1 VFLKE
6 AGNLDL
12 GAQSFQA
19 TGARQ
24 NGSGVRK
31 FIAAEWLYRE
41 NNSAEDAIDICHRL
55 MPPEF
60 SAASSVARWMIYI
73 IQSRQDRAER
83 PGVLKMH
90 QLLKQDMAPQA
101 SQSGLLAPDTTG
113 MNFYRADP
121 ALTDLLRIHLPEKLF
136 NHIEPHLDRLG
147 ELAGGR
153 LDECARLADR
163 HGPVLHPRDKFGRD
177 VQSIEYHPAYHEL
190 ERAAFGEFGI
200 HALSIRKGIM
210 GWPDKYPVVA
220 KHAFT
225 FLFNQTEFGMGCPIN
240 VTDGCAKLLA
250 NFGSEELKAKYFD
263 GLTQTDMSRLT
274 QGGQFM
280 TEKEGGSDVGTLT
293 TSAVQEGDHWR
304 LYGEKWFCSN
314 ADAKVVM
321 LLARPEGAPPGT
333 RGVGLF
339 LMPRFLE
346 DGSQNH
352 YRIVRLKDKLGT
364 RSMASGEIKLEGAIA
379 YAVGKLDRG
388 FVQMAEMVN
397 SSRLSNGVKSTAL
410 MRRAWHD
417 AMTVAKNR
425 VVFGSRILDLPL
437 GRRQL
442 LKIMLA
448 TEQALSMSFLTADA
462 LDRAEAGSQDAAALL
477 RILTPTLK
485 FRATRDARKVC
496 GDALEMRG
504 GIGYIEEFA
513 TARLLR
519 DAHLGSIWEG
529 TGNIVAL
536 DALKRAV
543 GRHGAESALAADLHA
558 RLDDSAEV
566 PQAWRD
572 KLRGLAD
579 RAVGF
584 AREVAAH
591 SDNEAESRRATSLLY
606 HVASAVQLAWEAQRI
621 HARRGDARRLLLSRL
636 VVDQRVTPNDPFRLA
651 ENKSQG
657 AIAALLLG
665 DRPAGMAEVGEL
677 LRGA

>member
-1 VFLKE
+1 MTNIGWNEQGLKMQPRMH
-6 AGNLDL
+6 DR
-12 GAQSFQA
+12 A
-19 TGARQ
+19 TG
-24 NGSGVRK
+24 
-31 FIAAEWLYRE
+31 
-41 NNSAEDAIDICHRL
+41 SANQ
-55 MPPEF
+55 P
-60 SAASSVARWMIYI
+60 
-73 IQSRQDRAER
+73 
-83 PGVLKMH
+83 
-90 QLLKQDMAPQA
+90 
-101 SQSGLLAPDTTG
+101 GLLAPDTTG

-121 ALTDLLRIHLPEKLF
+121 ALTDLLRLHLPDALF
-136 NHIEPHLDRLG
+136 RHIEPHLDRLG
-147 ELAGGR
+147 ELAGGY

-163 HGPVLHPRDKFGRD
+163 HTPVLHQRDKFGRD
-177 VQSIEYHPAYHEL
+177 TQYIEYHPAYREL
-190 ERAAFGEFGI
+190 EKAAFGEFGI

-240 VTDGCAKLLA
+240 VTDGCAKLLN
-250 NFGSEELKAKYFD
+250 NFGSEALKAKYLD

-321 LLARPEGAPPGT
+321 LLARPEGAGPGT

-339 LMPRFLE
+339 LMPRQLD

-410 MRRAWHD
+410 MRRAHHD
-417 AMTVAKNR
+417 AMTVARNR
-425 VVFGSRILDLPL
+425 VVFGSRIIDLPL
-437 GRRQL
+437 ARRQL
-442 LKIMLA
+442 MKIMLP

-529 TGNIVAL
+529 TGNIVAIDTL
-536 DALKRAV
+536 TRAV
-543 GRHGAESALAADLHA
+543 GRHGADAALAADLHA
-558 RLDDSAEV
+558 RLDDSANV

-572 KLRGLAD
+572 RLRELSD

-584 AREVAAH
+584 AREVASR
-591 SDNEAESRRATSLLY
+591 SDNEGDARRATSLLY
-606 HVASAVQLAWEAQRI
+606 HVASAVALAWEGGRI
-621 HARRGDARRLLLSRL
+621 HEMRGDARRLLLSRM
-636 VVDQRVTPNDPFRLA
+636 VIDHRVAAGDPFRLA
-651 ENKSQG
+651 ENTTQR
-657 AIAALLLG
+657 AITDHLLG
-665 DRPAGMAEVGEL
+665 ERSVGMAEVGEL
-677 LRGA
+677 LVAA

>member
-1 VFLKE
+1 
-6 AGNLDL
+6 
-12 GAQSFQA
+12 
-19 TGARQ
+19 
-24 NGSGVRK
+24 
-31 FIAAEWLYRE
+31 
-41 NNSAEDAIDICHRL
+41 
-55 MPPEF
+55 
-60 SAASSVARWMIYI
+60 
-73 IQSRQDRAER
+73 
-83 PGVLKMH
+83 MH
-90 QLLKQDMAPQA
+90 QLLKHDIAGPAHQP
-101 SQSGLLAPDTTG
+101 GLLAPDTTG

-121 ALTDLLRIHLPEKLF
+121 ALTDLLRIHLPDPLF
-136 NHIEPHLDRLG
+136 RHIEPHLDRLG
-147 ELAGGR
+147 ALAGGH

-163 HGPVLHPRDKFGRD
+163 HAPILHQRDRFGRD
-177 VQSIEYHPAYHEL
+177 VQWIEYHPAYREL

-200 HALSIRKGIM
+200 HAMSIRKGILN
-210 GWPDKYPVVA
+210 WPDKYPVAA

-225 FLFNQTEFGMGCPIN
+225 FLFNQAEFGLGCPIN

-250 NFGSEELKAKYFD
+250 NFGSDALKQKYLD
-263 GLTQTDMSRLT
+263 GLTQTDMEKLT

-293 TSAVQEGDHWR
+293 TTAVPEGDRWR
-304 LYGEKWFCSN
+304 LTGEKWFCSN

-339 LMPRFLE
+339 LMPRFLD

-364 RSMASGEIKLEGAIA
+364 RSMASGEIKLEGAVA
-379 YAVGKLDRG
+379 HAVGRLDRG

-410 MRRAWHD
+410 MRRAYHD

-425 VVFGSRILDLPL
+425 VVFGSRIVDLPL

-442 LKIMLA
+442 MKIMLA

-485 FRATRDARKVC
+485 FRATRDARKIC
-496 GDALEMRG
+496 GDAMEMRG

-566 PQAWRD
+566 PVAWRD
-572 KLRGLAD
+572 RLRGLAE
-579 RAVGF
+579 RAVSF
-584 AREVAAH
+584 ARAVSARAEH
-591 SDNEAESRRATSLLY
+591 EAEARRATSLLY
-606 HVASAVQLAWEAQRI
+606 HVASAVQLAWEAGRI
-621 HARRGDARRLLLSRL
+621 HDMRGDARRLLLSRL
-636 VVDQRVTPNDPFRLA
+636 VIDHRLAASDPFRLA
-651 ENKSQG
+651 ENAVQD
-657 AIAALLLG
+657 AIATLLLG
-665 DRPAGMAEVGEL
+665 ERDAGMAEVGEL
-677 LRGA
+677 VLAA

>member
-1 VFLKE
+1 MQPLQQE
-6 AGNLDL
+6 RM
-12 GAQSFQA
+12 
-19 TGARQ
+19 T
-24 NGSGVRK
+24 
-31 FIAAEWLYRE
+31 
-41 NNSAEDAIDICHRL
+41 NSADQ
-55 MPPEF
+55 P
-60 SAASSVARWMIYI
+60 
-73 IQSRQDRAER
+73 
-83 PGVLKMH
+83 
-90 QLLKQDMAPQA
+90 
-101 SQSGLLAPDTTG
+101 GLLAPDTSG

-121 ALTDLLRIHLPEKLF
+121 ALTDLLRIHLPDPLF
-136 NHIEPHLDRLG
+136 RHIEPHLDRLG
-147 ELAGGR
+147 ELAGGD
-153 LDECARLADR
+153 LDECARLGGPPVPGLHQRDR
-163 HGPVLHPRDKFGRD
+163 FGRD
-177 VQSIEYHPAYHEL
+177 AQRIEYHPAYREL

-250 NFGSEELKAKYFD
+250 NFGSEALKAKYLD
-263 GLTQTDMSRLT
+263 GLTQTDMSKLT

-293 TSAVQEGDHWR
+293 TTAVPEGDHWR
-304 LYGEKWFCSN
+304 LTGEKWFCSN

-321 LLARPEGAPPGT
+321 LLARPEGAGPGT

-339 LMPRFLE
+339 LMPRRLE

-410 MRRAWHD
+410 MRRAHHD
-417 AMTVAKNR
+417 AMAVAQNR
-425 VVFGSRILDLPL
+425 VVFGQRIVDLPL
-437 GRRQL
+437 ARRQL
-442 LKIMLA
+442 MKIMLA

-536 DALKRAV
+536 DAITRAV
-543 GRHGAESALAADLHA
+543 GRHGAESALAADMHA
-558 RLDDSAEV
+558 RLDDSTSV
-566 PQAWRD
+566 PQVWRD
-572 KLRGLAD
+572 RLKGYVD
-579 RAVGF
+579 RAVAM
-584 AREVAAH
+584 ARKV
-591 SDNEAESRRATSLLY
+591 ATS
-606 HVASAVQLAWEAQRI
+606 
-621 HARRGDARRLLLSRL
+621 G
-636 VVDQRVTPNDPFRLA
+636 
-651 ENKSQG
+651 
-657 AIAALLLG
+657 
-665 DRPAGMAEVGEL
+665 
-677 LRGA
+677 

>member
-1 VFLKE
+1 MQQLSDHDQV
-6 AGNLDL
+6 
-12 GAQSFQA
+12 
-19 TGARQ
+19 T
-24 NGSGVRK
+24 
-31 FIAAEWLYRE
+31 
-41 NNSAEDAIDICHRL
+41 
-55 MPPEF
+55 
-60 SAASSVARWMIYI
+60 SSVG
-73 IQSRQDRAER
+73 Q
-83 PGVLKMH
+83 P
-90 QLLKQDMAPQA
+90 
-101 SQSGLLAPDTTG
+101 GLLAPDTSG

-121 ALTDLLRIHLPEKLF
+121 ALTDLLRIHLPDALF
-136 NHIEPHLDRLG
+136 RHIEPHLDRLG
-147 ELAGGR
+147 ALAGGH

-163 HGPVLHPRDKFGRD
+163 HVPVLHQRDRFGRD
-177 VQSIEYHPAYHEL
+177 AQWIEYHPAYREL

-200 HALSIRKGIM
+200 HAMSVRKGIL
-210 GWPDKYPVVA
+210 GWPQAYPVVA

-225 FLFNQTEFGMGCPIN
+225 FLFNQAEFGLGCPIN
-240 VTDGCAKLLA
+240 VTDGCAKLLSR
-250 NFGSEELKAKYFD
+250 FGSDALKAKYLD
-263 GLTQTDMSRLT
+263 GLTQTDMAKLT

-280 TEKEGGSDVGTLT
+280 TEKEGGSDVGKLT
-293 TSAVQEGDHWR
+293 TTAVAEGDHWR
-304 LYGEKWFCSN
+304 LSGEKWFCSN
-314 ADAKVVM
+314 ADAEVVM
-321 LLARPEGAPPGT
+321 LLARPQGAEAGT

-339 LMPRFLE
+339 LMPRRLD
-346 DGSQNH
+346 DGSPNH

-410 MRRAWHD
+410 MRRAHHD
-417 AMTVAKNR
+417 AMTVAQNR
-425 VVFGSRILDLPL
+425 VVFGQRIIDLPL
-437 GRRQL
+437 ARRQL
-442 LKIMLA
+442 MKIMLA

-543 GRHGAESALAADLHA
+543 GRHGADAALAADLHA
-558 RLDDSAEV
+558 RLDDSANV

-572 KLRGLAD
+572 RLRDLTD
-579 RAVGF
+579 RAIGF
-584 AREVAAH
+584 ARDVAART
-591 SDNEAESRRATSLLY
+591 DNEAEARRATSLLY
-606 HVASAVQLAWEAQRI
+606 HVASAVALAWEGGRI
-621 HARRGDARRLLLSRL
+621 HEMRGDARRLLLSRM
-636 VVDQRVTPNDPFRLA
+636 VIDHRVFANDPFRLT
-651 ENKSQG
+651 ENSMQR
-657 AIAALLLG
+657 AITGHLLG
-665 DRPAGMAEVGEL
+665 ERAVGMAEVGEL
-677 LRGA
+677 LEVA

>member
-1 VFLKE
+1 MQPHPQKRL
-6 AGNLDL
+6 A
-12 GAQSFQA
+12 
-19 TGARQ
+19 
-24 NGSGVRK
+24 
-31 FIAAEWLYRE
+31 
-41 NNSAEDAIDICHRL
+41 NSD
-55 MPPEF
+55 
-60 SAASSVARWMIYI
+60 S
-73 IQSRQDRAER
+73 
-83 PGVLKMH
+83 
-90 QLLKQDMAPQA
+90 
-101 SQSGLLAPDTTG
+101 LLAPDTSG

-121 ALTDLLRIHLPEKLF
+121 SLADLLRIHLPEKLF
-136 NHIEPHLDRLG
+136 HHIDPHLDRLG
-147 ELAGGR
+147 GLAGGH

-163 HGPVLHPRDKFGRD
+163 HVPVLHQRDRFGRD
-177 VQSIEYHPAYHEL
+177 VQWIEYHPAYREL

-200 HALSIRKGIM
+200 HAMSIRKGVL
-210 GWPDKYPVVA
+210 GWPDKYPVAA

-225 FLFNQTEFGMGCPIN
+225 FLFNQAEFGLGCPIN

-250 NFGSEELKAKYFD
+250 NFGNEALKARYLD
-263 GLTQTDMSRLT
+263 GLTQTDMARLT

-293 TSAVQEGDHWR
+293 TTAIEEGDHWR

-321 LLARPEGAPPGT
+321 LLARPEGAGPGT

-339 LMPRFLE
+339 LMPRTLD
-346 DGSQNH
+346 DGSPNH

-364 RSMASGEIKLEGAIA
+364 RSMASGEIKLEGAIG

-410 MRRAWHD
+410 MRRAYHD
-417 AMTVAKNR
+417 AMTVARNR
-425 VVFGSRILDLPL
+425 VVFGRRIIDLPL
-437 GRRQL
+437 AQRQL
-442 LKIMLA
+442 MKITLA

-496 GDALEMRG
+496 GDAMEMRG

-529 TGNIVAL
+529 TGNIVAI
-536 DALKRAV
+536 DALTRAV
-543 GRHGAESALAADLHA
+543 GRHGAEAALAADLHA
-558 RLDDSAEV
+558 RIDDSTDV
-566 PQAWRD
+566 PHSWRD
-572 KLRGLAD
+572 RLRGLTN

-584 AREVAAH
+584 AREVAGR
-591 SDNEAESRRATSLLY
+591 SENEAEARRATSLLY
-606 HVASAVQLAWEAQRI
+606 HVASAVTLAWEAHRI
-621 HARRGDARRLLLSRL
+621 YQMRGDARRLLLSRL
-636 VVDQRVTPNDPFRLA
+636 VIDHRLSAGDPFHLA
-651 ENKSQG
+651 GEGGQR
-657 AIAALLLG
+657 AITQLLLG
-665 DRPAGMAEVGEL
+665 DRAIGMAEASEYL
-677 LRGA
+677 DAA

>member
-1 VFLKE
+1 MPKQMSTV
-6 AGNLDL
+6 
-12 GAQSFQA
+12 
-19 TGARQ
+19 
-24 NGSGVRK
+24 
-31 FIAAEWLYRE
+31 AE
-41 NNSAEDAIDICHRL
+41 NS
-55 MPPEF
+55 MQP
-60 SAASSVARWMIYI
+60 
-73 IQSRQDRAER
+73 Q
-83 PGVLKMH
+83 
-90 QLLKQDMAPQA
+90 KQDPKTSSA
-101 SQSGLLAPDTTG
+101 SQPGLLAPDTTG

-121 ALTDLLRIHLPEKLF
+121 ALTDLLKLHLPEALF
-136 NHIEPHLDRLG
+136 RHIEPHLDRLG
-147 ELAGGR
+147 GLAGGY

-163 HGPVLHPRDKFGRD
+163 HTPVLHQRDKFGRD
-177 VQSIEYHPAYHEL
+177 VQTIEYHPAYREI
-190 ERAAFGEFGI
+190 EKAAFGEFGI
-200 HALSIRKGIM
+200 HALSLRKGIM

-250 NFGSEELKAKYFD
+250 NFGSETLKAKYLD
-263 GLTQTDMSRLT
+263 GLTQTDMSKLT

-293 TSAVQEGDHWR
+293 TRAVQEGDHWR

-321 LLARPEGAPPGT
+321 LLARPEGAGPGT
-333 RGVGLF
+333 KGVGLF
-339 LMPRFLE
+339 LMPRFLD

-364 RSMASGEIKLEGAIA
+364 RSMASGEIKFDGAIA

-417 AMTVAKNR
+417 AITVARGR
-425 VVFGSRILDLPL
+425 VVFGQRIIDLPL
-437 GRRQL
+437 ARRQL
-442 LKIMLA
+442 MKIMLP

-496 GDALEMRG
+496 GDAMEMRG
-504 GIGYIEEFA
+504 GIGYIEEFV
-513 TARLLR
+513 TPRLLR

-529 TGNIVAL
+529 TGNIVAI

-543 GRHGAESALAADLHA
+543 GRHGADNALAADLHA
-558 RLDDSAEV
+558 RLDDSPNV
-566 PQAWRD
+566 PEAWRNR
-572 KLRGLAD
+572 LRDLSD
-579 RAVGF
+579 RAIAF
-584 AREVAAH
+584 AREVAGRI
-591 SDNEAESRRATSLLY
+591 DNEGDARRATSLLY
-606 HVASAVQLAWEAQRI
+606 HVASAVALAWEGGRI
-621 HARRGDARRLLLSRL
+621 HDMRGDARRLLLSRM
-636 VVDQRVTPNDPFRLA
+636 VIDHRVTPGDPFRLA
-651 ENKSQG
+651 ENTVQRRMTEH
-657 AIAALLLG
+657 LLG
-665 DRPAGMAEVGEL
+665 DRAVGMAEVGEL
-677 LRGA
+677 LVAA

>member
-1 VFLKE
+1 MHQFLKRDDVMT
-6 AGNLDL
+6 G
-12 GAQSFQA
+12 
-19 TGARQ
+19 GAR
-24 NGSGVRK
+24 
-31 FIAAEWLYRE
+31 
-41 NNSAEDAIDICHRL
+41 
-55 MPPEF
+55 PE
-60 SAASSVARWMIYI
+60 
-73 IQSRQDRAER
+73 
-83 PGVLKMH
+83 
-90 QLLKQDMAPQA
+90 
-101 SQSGLLAPDTTG
+101 LLAPDTTG
-113 MNFYRADP
+113 LNFYRADP
-121 ALTDLLRIHLPEKLF
+121 ALADLLRIHLPEALF
-136 NHIEPHLDRLG
+136 RHLVPHLDRLG
-147 ELAGGR
+147 ELAGSY

-163 HGPVLHPRDKFGRD
+163 HGPVLHQRDRFGRD
-177 VQSIEYHPAYHEL
+177 VQWVEYHPAYREL

-200 HALSIRKGIM
+200 HAMSIRKGIL
-210 GWPDKYPVVA
+210 GWPTKYPVTA

-225 FLFNQTEFGMGCPIN
+225 FLFNQAEFGLGCPIN

-250 NFGSEELKAKYFD
+250 SFGSDGLKARYLD
-263 GLTQTDMSRLT
+263 GLTQTDMRKLT

-293 TSAVQEGDHWR
+293 TVAVPEGDHWR
-304 LYGEKWFCSN
+304 LHGEKWFCSN

-321 LLARPEGAPPGT
+321 LLARPQGAEAGT

-339 LMPRFLE
+339 LMPRFLD

-379 YAVGKLDRG
+379 YAVGRLDRG

-417 AMTVAKNR
+417 AITVARNR
-425 VVFGSRILDLPL
+425 VVFGKPIVDLPL

-442 LKIMLA
+442 MKILLA
-448 TEQALSMSFLTADA
+448 TEQALSLSFLTADA
-462 LDRAEAGSQDAAALL
+462 LDRAEAGSQEAAALL

-504 GIGYIEEFA
+504 GIGYVEEFV

-543 GRHGAESALAADLHA
+543 GRHGAEAALAADLHA
-558 RLDDSAEV
+558 RLDDSAVV

-572 KLRGLAD
+572 QLHRLVD

-584 AREVAAH
+584 AREVAGRA
-591 SDNEAESRRATSLLY
+591 DNESEARRATSLLY
-606 HVASAVQLAWEAQRI
+606 HVASAVSTTWESARI
-621 HARRGDARRLLLSRL
+621 HAMRGDARRLLLAKL
-636 VVDQRVTPNDPFRLA
+636 VVAHRLTPSDPFRLA
-651 ENKSQG
+651 ENRMDD
-657 AIAALLLG
+657 AIATLLLG
-665 DRPAGMAEVGEL
+665 ERAADMEEVGEL
-677 LRGA
+677 LSAA

>member
-1 VFLKE
+1 M
-6 AGNLDL
+6 
-12 GAQSFQA
+12 QQ
-19 TGARQ
+19 R
-24 NGSGVRK
+24 SGRDVT
-31 FIAAEWLYRE
+31 AA
-41 NNSAEDAIDICHRL
+41 A
-55 MPPEF
+55 
-60 SAASSVARWMIYI
+60 
-73 IQSRQDRAER
+73 DR
-83 PGVLKMH
+83 P
-90 QLLKQDMAPQA
+90 
-101 SQSGLLAPDTTG
+101 GLLAPDTSG

-121 ALTDLLRIHLPEKLF
+121 ALTDLLRIHLPDRIF

-147 ELAGGR
+147 GLAGGH

-163 HGPVLHPRDKFGRD
+163 HTPVLHQRDRFGRD
-177 VQSIEYHPAYHEL
+177 VQWIEYHPAYREL
-190 ERAAFGEFGI
+190 ENAAFGEFGI
-200 HALSIRKGIM
+200 HAMSIRKGVL

-225 FLFNQTEFGMGCPIN
+225 FLFNQAEFGLGCPIN

-250 NFGSEELKAKYFD
+250 NFGSDALKAKYLD
-263 GLTQTDMSRLT
+263 SLTETNMAKLT

-304 LYGEKWFCSN
+304 LSGEKWFCSN
-314 ADAKVVM
+314 ADAEVVM
-321 LLARPEGAPPGT
+321 LLARPRGAEGGT

-339 LMPRFLE
+339 LMPRRLD

-379 YAVGKLDRG
+379 YAVGRLDRG

-410 MRRAWHD
+410 MRRAHHD

-425 VVFGSRILDLPL
+425 VVFGSRIVDLPL

-442 LKIMLA
+442 MKIALA

-477 RILTPTLK
+477 RILTPILK

-513 TARLLR
+513 TSRLLR

-536 DALKRAV
+536 DALKRAI
-543 GRHGAESALAADLHA
+543 GRHGADSALAADLHA
-558 RLDDSAEV
+558 RLDDSAAV

-572 KLRGLAD
+572 RLRGLTD
-579 RAVGF
+579 RTIGF
-584 AREVAAH
+584 AREVASRA
-591 SDNEAESRRATSLLY
+591 DNEAEARRATSLLY
-606 HVASAVQLAWEAQRI
+606 HVASAVALAWEGGRI
-621 HARRGDARRLLLSRL
+621 HERRGDARRLLLSRL
-636 VVDQRVTPNDPFRLA
+636 VVDHRISAGDPFRLT
-651 ENKSQG
+651 ENATQA
-657 AIAALLLG
+657 AIASHLLG
-665 DRPAGMAEVGEL
+665 EPPVGIVEVGEL
-677 LRGA
+677 VLAA